1 MRGLFVLTDDSQSI
15 EEAENYAGEELVV
28 LVVMDRNAL
37 ATSFEDELRDVE
49 KRAQEVKQRMK
60 RKNIPCRVLLEWGD
74 RVESVSN
81 ALQREKA
88 ELVNKAS
95 F

>member
-37 ATSFEDELRDVE
+37 ATNFEDELRDVE
-49 KRAQEVKQRMK
+49 KRAQEVKIRMK
-60 RKNIPCRVLLEWGD
+60 RKNIPCRVLFEWGEK
-74 RVESVSN
+74 VEAVSN

-88 ELVNKAS
+88 ELINKA
-95 F
+95 